1 MKISELMEG
10 IAVNPEYT
18 GWVTNDDYV
27 LAINITPDK
36 TDEEPSNY
44 EVLESGVAGLDA
56 QLNPIT
62 QDKTYIRAGQ
72 STTKTGTQRGFK
84 VTGDRYVGDPAQD
97 FILSHEM
104 KYGTGNKVITD
115 YVYFCMLTGKGEKGK
130 ASIVVNSD
138 GSGNAGESSSI
149 DIDLKKAGS
158 IPTEWTYTASAAS
171 AVNEDDRTES
181 AENGTE
187 SEA

>member
-1 MKISELMEG
+1 MKISELMNGVE
-10 IAVNPEYT
+10 VNSDFT
-18 GWVTNDDYV
+18 GYVTNDDYV
-27 LAINITPDK
+27 LAINTTPDK
-36 TDEEPSNY
+36 DGVDPSEY

-84 VTGDRYVGDPAQD
+84 ITGDRYVGDPAQD

-158 IPTEWTYTASAAS
+158 IPKEWVYAKATAA
-171 AVNEDDRTES
+171 NE
-181 AENGTE
+181 END
-187 SEA
+187 SEE